1 MSIFAKLFTSD
12 YMRQEKAHIVP
23 RVLPDLQGGRDIYCT
38 SSSYLLI
45 PINMQDKTPYL
56 APACEQ
62 LELSLEGIIS
72 VSPGV
77 VPSNPFENN
86 TEDSWS

>member
-1 MSIFAKLFTSD
+1 
-12 YMRQEKAHIVP
+12 
-23 RVLPDLQGGRDIYCT
+23 
-38 SSSYLLI
+38 
-45 PINMQDKTPYL
+45 MQDKTPYL
-56 APACEQ
+56 APVCEQ